1 MKHPGPGP
9 DRDVASRRR
18 RPPHVEPAPTQ
29 RALALLTRREHS
41 QAELARKLAQRGVPV
56 TEAQAVVDRLARDGW
71 QSDVRFA
78 DALLRARASG
88 GYGPA
93 YVRAELANLHG
104 LSAGVIAAAMDGF
117 EGDWLA
123 LARDL
128 ARRRHPQAF
137 SGAVTARRKA
147 LDFLLRR
154 GFSMDQARAAL
165 AQSPP

>member
-1 MKHPGPGP
+1 MVPLGGSPHAWLLGGLGLAGLGLYLWLNWTPGVPIPSAATAPGAATTESVP
-9 DRDVASRRR
+9 GGRQTPEYARL
-18 RPPHVEPAPTQ
+18 Q
-29 RALALLTRREHS
+29 
-41 QAELARKLAQRGVPV
+41 ELANR
-56 TEAQAVVDRLARDGW
+56 DRAE
-71 QSDVRFA
+71 
-78 DALLRARASG
+78 RARASG

-137 SGAVTARRKA
+137 SGAVTARRNA